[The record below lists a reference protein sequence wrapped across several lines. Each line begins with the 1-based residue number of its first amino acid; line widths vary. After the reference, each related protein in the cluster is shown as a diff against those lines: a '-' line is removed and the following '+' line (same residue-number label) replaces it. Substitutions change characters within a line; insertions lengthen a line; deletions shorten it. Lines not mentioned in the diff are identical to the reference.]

1 MPAPLMLRGLPMSA
15 LIAVF
20 VATGPHA
27 TEVKRPAP
35 YDACNVWREY
45 MGKLIDQH
53 RIVADMDDEAL
64 SEVVLQFISARDAC
78 SPGQYEKGMRLYEAI
93 SLGPVRAMLN

>member
-1 MPAPLMLRGLPMSA
+1 MPGPSVLRGLPLSV
-15 LIAVF
+15 LIAVS

-27 TEVKRPAP
+27 METNRPAP
-35 YDACNVWREY
+35 HDACNAWREY

-53 RIVADMDDEAL
+53 RMAADIDEKAL

-78 SPGQYEKGMRLYEAI
+78 SPGQYEMGMQMYEAI
-93 SLGPVRAMLN
+93 SLGQVRTMLK